1 MKIFSAFFVVLLA
14 SLPGSAQTS
23 EATSLPTGN
32 KPNIVYILADDL
44 GYGELGAYGQELIET
59 PNIDALAREGMR
71 FTQHYSGAPV
81 CAPARCVLL
90 TGLHT
95 GHAHIRGND
104 EWGERGKVW
113 DYQAMFEN
121 PFLEGQRPL
130 PDSVITIA
138 ELLKGA
144 GYATGAVGKWGL
156 GDVGRQRLADGRHRV
171 RRSVRGD
178 AAARVGLGADP
189 LSVLARPRR
198 ARIRL

>member
-81 CAPARCVLL
+81 CAPARCVLM

-95 GHAHIRGND
+95 GHAGRVLQFADVQIGPGD
-104 EWGERGKVW
+104 W
-113 DYQAMFEN
+113 
-121 PFLEGQRPL
+121 L
-130 PDSVITIA
+130 
-138 ELLKGA
+138 
-144 GYATGAVGKWGL
+144 YA
-156 GDVGRQRLADGRHRV
+156 DADGMLV
-171 RRSVRGD
+171 S
-178 AAARVGLGADP
+178 AK
-189 LSVLARPRR
+189 
-198 ARIRL
+198 RLHP